1 MPKKKRLFLVDGMSN
16 IFRSYYAIRGLSN
29 SKGLPTN
36 ATYGFTVTLR
46 KLMKDHRP
54 DYLGVVLDSKEMTIR
69 REKYADYKAHRP
81 DMPEDLAAQLP
92 FILRVCEALRVP
104 VLRIPRYE
112 ADDII
117 GALAHQATEA
127 GLQTI
132 VLTNDKDLSQL
143 VRDDQVAVLRVD
155 RNGESLL
162 NEAGVKAKYGV
173 RPDQIV
179 DWIGLM
185 GDASDGI
192 PGAPGIGEKGAVSL
206 LAEFDTIENALANW
220 EQVKKKTYRE
230 SLRDHVEQIR
240 LSRELARIDLNVPVK
255 LDLEALIVE
264 EPDHKL
270 AYELF
275 NELEFA
281 QLKQEFKAGAK
292 PGEVTAAKES
302 GSGSASYR
310 RLTNVEDLRQL
321 VKTFYDRE
329 QFAFALSETAS
340 GAIGVVAFS
349 SSSGSADY
357 FDFENCDNRQEAVK
371 LLKDVFGNGLI
382 EKSTYDLKRA
392 IRLLGALG
400 VELENVTDDTLLQAY
415 LLDSERAKYEL
426 PQVVS
431 EYLDSSIT
439 LGEETTVAQFAD
451 STGRLADVLNARIL
465 EDKIQYDFQQEK
477 LDFVYR
483 KIEMP
488 LVPLLWDMEQAGFR
502 VDTGVLAKLSV
513 EMEKE
518 LDKLSKKIYKL
529 AGREFNIGSPQQLG
543 EIFEELNYQVSR
555 RTATGKIATSR
566 DVLDELAEKYEL
578 PRLIIEHRELAKL
591 KGTYVDAFP
600 QLINP
605 ADGRIHTTLNQT
617 IAATG
622 RLSSVNPNLQNIPIR
637 TEMGR
642 RIRRAFIPADGHV
655 LLSADYSQIELR
667 LLAHVTKD
675 EVMLETFRK
684 GEDIHARTAAAVFNA
699 KTAEEM
705 RDARRKAKIVNFGIA
720 YVIGPFGLAQRVGI
734 SRNEAKKV
742 IEEYYRTYPGVKKY
756 MDELPDR
763 ARENACEVRSIF
775 GRKRRVPDL
784 EGKGSAR
791 ARAEREAVNM
801 PMQGSASD
809 IVKLAM
815 LRVAE
820 SLRREKLKAR
830 MILQVHDELVF
841 EVPKKEVEKTTQV
854 VKAAMESAAK
864 IATPLIVEIGV
875 GENWVDAKP
884 CNEFLY
890 LPRAFLPAALSPS
903 STWPLFSDLCSRAHA
918 NWAARKWPERVSL
931 ARFGSCFLMAA
942 MIFSCQSMAS
952 SRSLARAT
960 VWRRM

>member
-1 MPKKKRLFLVDGMSN
+1 MPNKKRLFLVDGMSN

-29 SKGLPTN
+29 SKGLSTN

-54 DYLGVVLDSKEMTIR
+54 DYLGVVLDSKEMTFR
-69 REKYADYKAHRP
+69 REQYADYKAHRP
-81 DMPEDLAAQLP
+81 DMPEDLVAQLP
-92 FILRVCEALRVP
+92 YIDRVCEALRVP
-104 VLRIPRYE
+104 VMRIPRYE

-117 GALAHQATEA
+117 GALARQATEA
-127 GLQTI
+127 GLQT
-132 VLTNDKDLSQL
+132 VVVTNDKDLSQL
-143 VRDDQVAVLRVD
+143 VRNDEVVVLRVD

-162 NEAGVKAKYGV
+162 NESGVKAKYGV

-179 DWIGLM
+179 DWLGLM
-185 GDASDGI
+185 GDAADGI
-192 PGAPGIGEKGAVSL
+192 PGAPGIGEKGAASL
-206 LAEFDTIENALANW
+206 LAEFDTIENALVNW
-220 EQVKKKTYRE
+220 ERVKKKTYRE
-230 SLRDHVEQIR
+230 SLRDHAEQIR
-240 LSRELARIDLNVPVK
+240 LSRELARLDLSVPIE

-264 EPDHKL
+264 EPDDKL

-281 QLKQEFKAGAK
+281 HLKQEFKAGAK
-292 PGEVTAAKES
+292 PGEAAAAKEQ
-302 GSGSASYR
+302 GGGAASYQGHVA
-310 RLTNVEDLRQL
+310 VEDLRQL

-340 GAIGVVAFS
+340 GEPGVVAFS
-349 SSSGSADY
+349 TSSGSADY
-357 FDFENCDNRQEAVK
+357 FDFENCGARQEAVE

-382 EKSTYDLKRA
+382 EKSTHDLKRA
-392 IRLLGALG
+392 MRLLGPLG
-400 VELENVTDDTLLQAY
+400 VELENVTDDTMLQAY
-415 LLDSERAKYEL
+415 LLDAERAKYEM
-426 PQVVS
+426 PQLAG
-431 EYLDSSIT
+431 EYLDISIA
-439 LGEETTVAQFAD
+439 LGEESTVAGFAD
-451 STGRLADVLNARIL
+451 STGRLADVLNARIP

-488 LVPLLWDMEQAGFR
+488 LVPLLYDMEQAGFR
-502 VDTGVLAKLSV
+502 VDTSVLTKLSV

-518 LDKLSKKIYKL
+518 LDKLSKKIYEL
-529 AGREFNIGSPQQLG
+529 AGREFNIGSPQQIG
-543 EIFEELNYQVSR
+543 EIFEELNFEVSR
-555 RTATGKIATSR
+555 RTATGKISTSR

-578 PRLIIEHRELAKL
+578 PRLVIEHRELAKL

-675 EVMLETFRK
+675 KVMLETFLQ
-684 GEDIHARTAAAVFNA
+684 GEDIHARTARAVFKA
-699 KTAEEM
+699 ETAEEM
-705 RDARRKAKIVNFGIA
+705 KEARRRAKIVNFGIA
-720 YVIGPFGLAQRVGI
+720 YVIGPFGLAQRTGI
-734 SRNEAKKV
+734 SRSEAKKV
-742 IEEYYRTYPGVKKY
+742 IDEYYRTYAGVKKY
-756 MDELPDR
+756 MDELPDL
-763 ARENACEVRSIF
+763 ARENGCAVRSIY
-775 GRKRRVPDL
+775 GRKRYLPDL
-784 EGKGSAR
+784 ESKGTAR

-820 SLRREKLKAR
+820 NLRREKLKAR

-841 EVPKKEVEKTTQV
+841 EVPKKEVEKTSEV

-864 IATPLIVEIGV
+864 IDSPLVVEIGV

-884 CNEFLY
+884 
-890 LPRAFLPAALSPS
+890 
-903 STWPLFSDLCSRAHA
+903 
-918 NWAARKWPERVSL
+918 
-931 ARFGSCFLMAA
+931 
-942 MIFSCQSMAS
+942 
-952 SRSLARAT
+952 
-960 VWRRM
+960 

>member
-1 MPKKKRLFLVDGMSN
+1 MPNKKRLFLVDGMSN

-36 ATYGFTVTLR
+36 AAYGFTVTLR

-54 DYLGVVLDSKEMTIR
+54 DYLGVVLDSKEMTFR
-69 REKYADYKAHRP
+69 QERYADYKAHRP
-81 DMPEDLAAQLP
+81 DMPEDLVAQLP
-92 FILRVCEALRVP
+92 YILRVCEALRVP

-117 GALAHQATEA
+117 GALARQATEA
-127 GLQTI
+127 GLQT
-132 VLTNDKDLSQL
+132 VVVTNDKDLSQL
-143 VRDDQVAVLRVD
+143 VSDDHVLMLRVD
-155 RNGESLL
+155 KNGENLL
-162 NEAGVKAKYGV
+162 NEDGVKAKYGV
-173 RPDQIV
+173 RPNQIV

-185 GDASDGI
+185 GDAVDGI

-206 LAEFDTIENALANW
+206 LADFDTIENALANW

-230 SLRDHVEQIR
+230 SLRDHADKIR
-240 LSRELARIDLNVPVK
+240 FSRELARINLNVPVE
-255 LDLEALIVE
+255 LDLKTLIVE
-264 EPDHKL
+264 EPDQKL

-281 QLKQEFKAGAK
+281 QLKQEFKGGAE
-292 PGEVTAAKES
+292 PRPSATANKQSDA
-302 GSGSASYR
+302 ASYR
-310 RLTNVEDLRQL
+310 RLTKVEELRRL
-321 VKTFYDRE
+321 VKTFYDSE

-340 GAIGVVAFS
+340 GELGVVAFS
-349 SSSGSADY
+349 TSSGSADY
-357 FDFENCDNRQEAVK
+357 FDFENCDDRQEAVN
-371 LLKDVFGNGLI
+371 LLKEVFGNGLI
-382 EKSTYDLKRA
+382 EKSTHDLKRA
-392 IRLLGALG
+392 MRLFSPLG
-400 VELENVTDDTLLQAY
+400 VELENVTDDTMLQAY

-426 PQVVS
+426 PQLAS
-431 EYLDSSIT
+431 EFLDHSIT
-439 LGEETTVAQFAD
+439 LDVESTVAECAD
-451 STGRLADVLNARIL
+451 ATGRLADVLNARIL
-465 EDKIQYDFQQEK
+465 DDKIQYDFQQEK
-477 LDFVYR
+477 LDFIYR

-488 LVPLLWDMEQAGFR
+488 LIPLLYDMEQAGFR
-502 VDTGVLAKLSV
+502 VNTRVLEKLSV
-513 EMEKE
+513 EMEKD
-518 LDKLSKKIYKL
+518 LDKLSKKIYEL

-591 KGTYVDAFP
+591 KSTYVDAFP

-622 RLSSVNPNLQNIPIR
+622 RLSSINPNLQNIPIR

-675 EVMLETFRK
+675 EVMLETFRQ
-684 GEDIHARTAAAVFNA
+684 GEDIHARTARAVFKAN
-699 KTAEEM
+699 TAEEM

-734 SRNEAKKV
+734 SRSEAKKV
-742 IEEYYRTYPGVKKY
+742 IEEYYRTYASVKKY
-756 MDELPDR
+756 MDELPNL
-763 ARENACEVRSIF
+763 AREKGCMTRSIY
-775 GRKRRVPDL
+775 GRKRYLPDL
-784 EGKGSAR
+784 ESKGTAR

-801 PMQGSASD
+801 AMQGSTSD

-815 LRVAE
+815 LRVVE
-820 SLRREKLKAR
+820 GLRREKLKAR

-841 EVPKKEVEKTTQV
+841 EVPKKEVEMTGEV

-864 IATPLIVEIGV
+864 IDSPLIVEIGV

-884 CNEFLY
+884 
-890 LPRAFLPAALSPS
+890 
-903 STWPLFSDLCSRAHA
+903 
-918 NWAARKWPERVSL
+918 
-931 ARFGSCFLMAA
+931 
-942 MIFSCQSMAS
+942 
-952 SRSLARAT
+952 
-960 VWRRM
+960 

>member
-1 MPKKKRLFLVDGMSN
+1 MPNKKRLFLVDGMSN

-46 KLMKDHRP
+46 KLIKDHRP
-54 DYLGVVLDSKEMTIR
+54 DYLGVVLDSKEQTFR
-69 REKYADYKAHRP
+69 QEQFADYKAHRP
-81 DMPEDLAAQLP
+81 DMPEDLVAQLP
-92 FILRVCEALRVP
+92 YILRVCEALRVP

-117 GALAHQATEA
+117 GALAKHATEA
-127 GLQTI
+127 GLQT
-132 VLTNDKDLSQL
+132 VVVTNDKDLSQL
-143 VRDDQVAVLRVD
+143 VKDDVVLMLRVD
-155 RNGESLL
+155 KNGENLL
-162 NEAGVKAKYGV
+162 NEGGVKAKYGV

-179 DWIGLM
+179 DWLGLM
-185 GDASDGI
+185 GDAVDGI
-192 PGAPGIGEKGAVSL
+192 PGAPGIGEKGAASL
-206 LAEFDTIENALANW
+206 LADFGTIDNALANW

-230 SLRDHVEQIR
+230 SLRDHADQIR
-240 LSRELARIDLNVPVK
+240 FSRELARIDLNVPVE
-255 LDLEALIVE
+255 LDLKALIIE
-264 EPDHKL
+264 EPDSQL

-281 QLKQEFKAGAK
+281 QLKQEFKGGAK
-292 PGEVTAAKES
+292 PGEAASVNKQE
-302 GSGSASYR
+302 GGAASYR
-310 RLTNVEDLRQL
+310 RITTVEDLRRL

-340 GAIGVVAFS
+340 GGLGVVAFS
-349 SSSGSADY
+349 TSSGTADY
-357 FDFENCDNRQEAVK
+357 FDFANCDDPKEAVN
-371 LLKDVFGNGLI
+371 LLKDAFGNGLI
-382 EKSTYDLKRA
+382 EKSTHDLKRA
-392 IRLLGALG
+392 IRLLNPLG
-400 VELENVTDDTLLQAY
+400 VELENVTDDTMLQAY
-415 LLDSERAKYEL
+415 LLESERAKYEL
-426 PQVVS
+426 PQLVS
-431 EYLDSSIT
+431 EYLDHAIT
-439 LGEETTVAQFAD
+439 LDEESSSAECAD
-451 STGRLADVLNARIL
+451 STGRLADVLSARIL

-477 LDFVYR
+477 LDFLYR

-488 LVPLLWDMEQAGFR
+488 LVPLLYVMEEAGFR
-502 VDTGVLAKLSV
+502 VDTKVLAKLSV
-513 EMEKE
+513 EMQKD
-518 LDKLSKKIYKL
+518 LDKLSLKIYEL

-543 EIFEELNYQVSR
+543 EIFEELNYEVSR

-578 PRLIIEHRELAKL
+578 PRLVIEHRELAKL

-600 QLINP
+600 QLISP
-605 ADGRIHTTLNQT
+605 ADGRIRTTLNQT

-622 RLSSVNPNLQNIPIR
+622 RLSSINPNLQNIPIR

-684 GEDIHARTAAAVFNA
+684 GEDIHARTASAVFNA

-734 SRNEAKKV
+734 SRNDAKKV

-756 MDELPDR
+756 MDELPGV
-763 ARENACEVRSIF
+763 ARENGCAVRSIF
-775 GRKRRVPDL
+775 GRKRSMPDL
-784 EGKGSAR
+784 EGKGAAR

-820 SLRREKLKAR
+820 SLRREKLKAK

-841 EVPKKEVEKTTQV
+841 EVPKKEVEKTGEV
-854 VKAAMESAAK
+854 VKAAMENAAK
-864 IATPLIVEIGV
+864 IDAPLIVEIGV
-875 GENWVDAKP
+875 GENWMDAKP
-884 CNEFLY
+884 
-890 LPRAFLPAALSPS
+890 
-903 STWPLFSDLCSRAHA
+903 
-918 NWAARKWPERVSL
+918 
-931 ARFGSCFLMAA
+931 
-942 MIFSCQSMAS
+942 
-952 SRSLARAT
+952 
-960 VWRRM
+960 

>member
-1 MPKKKRLFLVDGMSN
+1 MPNKKRLFLIDGMSN

-36 ATYGFTVTLR
+36 AAYGFTVTLR

-54 DYLGVVLDSKEMTIR
+54 DYLGVVLDSKEMTFR
-69 REKYADYKAHRP
+69 QEQYADYKAHRP
-81 DMPEDLAAQLP
+81 EMPEDLVAQLP
-92 FILRVCEALRVP
+92 YILRVCEALRVP

-117 GALAHQATEA
+117 GTLAIQGAEA
-127 GLQTI
+127 GLQT
-132 VLTNDKDLSQL
+132 VVVTNDKDLSQL
-143 VRDDQVAVLRVD
+143 VRDDEVLMLRVD
-155 RNGESLL
+155 KNGENLL
-162 NEAGVKAKYGV
+162 NEDGVKAKYGV
-173 RPDQIV
+173 GPEQIV
-179 DWIGLM
+179 DWLGLM
-185 GDASDGI
+185 GDAVDGI
-192 PGAPGIGEKGAVSL
+192 PGAPGIGEKGAASL
-206 LAEFDTIENALANW
+206 LAEFGTIDNALANW

-230 SLRDHVEQIR
+230 SLRDHADQIR
-240 LSRELARIDLNVPVK
+240 FSRELARIDLNVPIK

-281 QLKQEFKAGAK
+281 QLKQEFKGGAK
-292 PGEVTAAKES
+292 PGEAAAANKS
-302 GSGSASYR
+302 GGAASYR
-310 RLTNVEDLRQL
+310 RIATVEDLRRL
-321 VKTFYDRE
+321 VRTFYDRE
-329 QFAFALSETAS
+329 QFAFALSENQAGKLS
-340 GAIGVVAFS
+340 VVAFS
-349 SSSGSADY
+349 TSSDSADY
-357 FDFENCDNRQEAVK
+357 FDFENCDDSQEAVN
-371 LLKDVFGNGLI
+371 LLKEAFGNGLI
-382 EKSTYDLKRA
+382 EKSTHDLKRA
-392 IRLLGALG
+392 IRLLNPLG
-400 VELENVTDDTLLQAY
+400 VELENVTDDTMLQAY
-415 LLDSERAKYEL
+415 LLDSDRAKYEL
-426 PQVVS
+426 PQLAS
-431 EYLDSSIT
+431 EHLDIAIT
-439 LGEETTVAQFAD
+439 LGEESTVAEYAD
-451 STGRLADVLNARIL
+451 STGRLADVLNAKIL

-483 KIEMP
+483 KIETP
-488 LVPLLWDMEQAGFR
+488 LIPLLYEMEEAGFR
-502 VDTGVLAKLSV
+502 VDTGVLEKLSV
-513 EMEKE
+513 EMERE
-518 LDKLSKKIYKL
+518 LNKLSKKIYEL

-543 EIFEELNYQVSR
+543 EIFEELNYEVSR

-622 RLSSVNPNLQNIPIR
+622 RLSSINPNLQNIPIR

-642 RIRRAFIPADGHV
+642 RIRRAFIPADGRV

-675 EVMLETFRK
+675 EVMIETFRR
-684 GEDIHARTAAAVFNA
+684 GEDIHARTARAVFNA

-705 RDARRKAKIVNFGIA
+705 KDARRKAKIVNFGIA

-742 IEEYYRTYPGVKKY
+742 IDEYYRTYPGVKKY
-756 MDELPDR
+756 MDELPNL
-763 ARENACEVRSIF
+763 ARENNCEVRSIF
-775 GRKRRVPDL
+775 GRKRRAPDL
-784 EGKGSAR
+784 EGKGAAR
-791 ARAEREAVNM
+791 ARAERESVNM

-820 SLRREKLKAR
+820 NLRREKLKAK

-841 EVPKKEVEKTTQV
+841 EVPKDEVKKTAEV
-854 VKAAMESAAK
+854 VKDSMENAAK
-864 IATPLIVEIGV
+864 IDAPLIVEIGV
-875 GENWVDAKP
+875 GENWMDAKP
-884 CNEFLY
+884 
-890 LPRAFLPAALSPS
+890 
-903 STWPLFSDLCSRAHA
+903 
-918 NWAARKWPERVSL
+918 
-931 ARFGSCFLMAA
+931 
-942 MIFSCQSMAS
+942 
-952 SRSLARAT
+952 
-960 VWRRM
+960 

>member
-1 MPKKKRLFLVDGMSN
+1 MPNKKRLFLVDGMSN

-92 FILRVCEALRVP
+92 YILRACEALRVP
-104 VLRIPRYE
+104 VVRLPRYE

-117 GALAHQATEA
+117 GALARQATEA
-127 GLQTI
+127 GLQT
-132 VLTNDKDLSQL
+132 VVVTNDKDLSQL
-143 VRDDQVAVLRVD
+143 VSDDQVLMLRVD
-155 RNGESLL
+155 KNGENLL

-173 RPDQIV
+173 RPNQIV

-185 GDASDGI
+185 GDAVDGI
-192 PGAPGIGEKGAVSL
+192 PGAPGIGEKGAASL

-230 SLRDHVEQIR
+230 SLRDHAEQIR
-240 LSRELARIDLNVPVK
+240 FSRELARIDLDVPVK
-255 LDLEALIVE
+255 LDLAALIVE
-264 EPDHKL
+264 EPDQKL

-292 PGEVTAAKES
+292 PDEAAAANKQ
-302 GSGSASYR
+302 GGGAASYR
-310 RLTNVEDLRQL
+310 RITKVEDLRQL
-321 VKTFYDRE
+321 IKTFYDRE
-329 QFAFALSETAS
+329 QFAFALSENPS
-340 GAIGVVAFS
+340 GELGVVAFS
-349 SSSGSADY
+349 TSSGSAEY
-357 FDFENCDNRQEAVK
+357 FDFESLDDRHEVVN

-382 EKSTYDLKRA
+382 EKSTHDLKRA
-392 IRLLGALG
+392 MRLLGPLG

-415 LLDSERAKYEL
+415 LIDGERAKYEL
-426 PQVVS
+426 PQLAS
-431 EYLDSSIT
+431 EYLDHAIT
-439 LGEETTVAQFAD
+439 LGEESTVAELAD

-465 EDKIQYDFQQEK
+465 EDKIQFDFQQEK
-477 LDFVYR
+477 LDFIYR

-488 LVPLLWDMEQAGFR
+488 LVPILYDMEQAGFR
-502 VDTGVLAKLSV
+502 ADISVLAKLSV

-518 LDKLSKKIYKL
+518 LDKLSKKIYEL

-543 EIFEELNYQVSR
+543 EIFEELNFEVSR

-622 RLSSVNPNLQNIPIR
+622 RLSSVTPNLQNIPIR

-675 EVMLETFRK
+675 
-684 GEDIHARTAAAVFNA
+684 
-699 KTAEEM
+699 
-705 RDARRKAKIVNFGIA
+705 
-720 YVIGPFGLAQRVGI
+720 
-734 SRNEAKKV
+734 KV
-742 IEEYYRTYPGVKKY
+742 
-756 MDELPDR
+756 
-763 ARENACEVRSIF
+763 
-775 GRKRRVPDL
+775 
-784 EGKGSAR
+784 
-791 ARAEREAVNM
+791 
-801 PMQGSASD
+801 
-809 IVKLAM
+809 
-815 LRVAE
+815 
-820 SLRREKLKAR
+820 
-830 MILQVHDELVF
+830 
-841 EVPKKEVEKTTQV
+841 
-854 VKAAMESAAK
+854 
-864 IATPLIVEIGV
+864 
-875 GENWVDAKP
+875 
-884 CNEFLY
+884 
-890 LPRAFLPAALSPS
+890 
-903 STWPLFSDLCSRAHA
+903 
-918 NWAARKWPERVSL
+918 
-931 ARFGSCFLMAA
+931 
-942 MIFSCQSMAS
+942 
-952 SRSLARAT
+952 
-960 VWRRM
+960 

>member
-1 MPKKKRLFLVDGMSN
+1 
-16 IFRSYYAIRGLSN
+16 
-29 SKGLPTN
+29 
-36 ATYGFTVTLR
+36 
-46 KLMKDHRP
+46 
-54 DYLGVVLDSKEMTIR
+54 
-69 REKYADYKAHRP
+69 
-81 DMPEDLAAQLP
+81 
-92 FILRVCEALRVP
+92 
-104 VLRIPRYE
+104 
-112 ADDII
+112 
-117 GALAHQATEA
+117 
-127 GLQTI
+127 
-132 VLTNDKDLSQL
+132 
-143 VRDDQVAVLRVD
+143 
-155 RNGESLL
+155 
-162 NEAGVKAKYGV
+162 
-173 RPDQIV
+173 
-179 DWIGLM
+179 
-185 GDASDGI
+185 
-192 PGAPGIGEKGAVSL
+192 
-206 LAEFDTIENALANW
+206 
-220 EQVKKKTYRE
+220 
-230 SLRDHVEQIR
+230 
-240 LSRELARIDLNVPVK
+240 
-255 LDLEALIVE
+255 
-264 EPDHKL
+264 
-270 AYELF
+270 
-275 NELEFA
+275 
-281 QLKQEFKAGAK
+281 
-292 PGEVTAAKES
+292 
-302 GSGSASYR
+302 
-310 RLTNVEDLRQL
+310 
-321 VKTFYDRE
+321 VKTFYDRD
-329 QFAFALSETAS
+329 QFAFALSEIES
-340 GAIGVVAFS
+340 GRLGVAAFS
-349 SSSGSADY
+349 TSSGSADY
-357 FDFENCDNRQEAVK
+357 FDFENCDDPKEAVN
-371 LLKDVFGNGLI
+371 LLKDAFGNGLI
-382 EKSTYDLKRA
+382 EKSTHDLKGA
-392 IRLLGALG
+392 TRLLNGLG
-400 VELENVTDDTLLQAY
+400 VELENVTDDTMLQAY
-415 LLDSERAKYEL
+415 LLDSERTKYEL
-426 PQVVS
+426 PQLAS
-431 EYLDSSIT
+431 EYLDHSIT
-439 LGEETTVAQFAD
+439 TGVESTIAQYAD
-451 STGRLADVLNARIL
+451 ATGRLADVLNARIL

-488 LVPLLWDMEQAGFR
+488 LVPLLYEMEEAGFR
-502 VDTGVLAKLSV
+502 VDTGVLEKLSV

-518 LDKLSKKIYKL
+518 LDKLSKKIYEL

-605 ADGRIHTTLNQT
+605 ADGRIRTTLNQT

-622 RLSSVNPNLQNIPIR
+622 RLSSINPNLQNIPIR

-705 RDARRKAKIVNFGIA
+705 KDARRKAKIVNFGIA

-734 SRNEAKKV
+734 SRNDAKKV
-742 IEEYYRTYPGVKKY
+742 IDEYYRTYAGVKKY

-841 EVPKKEVEKTTQV
+841 DVPKKEVEKTGQV
-854 VKAAMESAAK
+854 VKAAMENAAK
-864 IATPLIVEIGV
+864 IAAPLIVEIGV

-884 CNEFLY
+884 
-890 LPRAFLPAALSPS
+890 
-903 STWPLFSDLCSRAHA
+903 
-918 NWAARKWPERVSL
+918 
-931 ARFGSCFLMAA
+931 
-942 MIFSCQSMAS
+942 
-952 SRSLARAT
+952 
-960 VWRRM
+960 

>member
-1 MPKKKRLFLVDGMSN
+1 MPDKKRLFLVDGMSN

-29 SKGLPTN
+29 SKGVPTN

-46 KLMKDHRP
+46 KLIKDHRP
-54 DYLGVVLDSKEMTIR
+54 DYLGVVLDSKEMTFR
-69 REKYADYKAHRP
+69 QEQYADYKAHRP
-81 DMPEDLAAQLP
+81 DMPEDLVAQLP
-92 FILRVCEALRVP
+92 YILRVCEALRVP

-117 GALAHQATEA
+117 GSLAKQAAEA
-127 GLQTI
+127 GLQTVI
-132 VLTNDKDLSQL
+132 VTNDKDLSQL
-143 VRDDQVAVLRVD
+143 VKDDEILMLRMD
-155 RNGESLL
+155 KNGENLL

-179 DWIGLM
+179 DWLGLM
-185 GDASDGI
+185 GDAVDGI
-192 PGAPGIGEKGAVSL
+192 PGAPGIGEKGAASL

-230 SLRDHVEQIR
+230 SLRDHAEQIR
-240 LSRELARIDLNVPVK
+240 FSRELARIDLNVPVK
-255 LDLEALIVE
+255 LDLKELIVE
-264 EPDHKL
+264 EPDQRL

-275 NELEFA
+275 NELDFA
-281 QLKQEFKAGAK
+281 QLKQEFKSGAK
-292 PGEVTAAKES
+292 PGEAAAANKQS
-302 GSGSASYR
+302 GAATYR
-310 RLTNVEDLRQL
+310 RIATVEDLRRL

-329 QFAFALSETAS
+329 QFAFALSETES
-340 GAIGVVAFS
+340 GELGVVAFS
-349 SSSGSADY
+349 TSSGSADY
-357 FDFENCDNRQEAVK
+357 FDFENCDDRREAVN
-371 LLKDVFGNGLI
+371 LLKDAFGNGLI
-382 EKSTYDLKRA
+382 EKSTHDLKRA
-392 IRLLGALG
+392 LALLTPLG
-400 VELENVTDDTLLQAY
+400 VELENVADDTMLQAY

-426 PQVVS
+426 PQLAS
-431 EYLDSSIT
+431 EYLDSAIT
-439 LGEETTVAQFAD
+439 TGEDATVAQYANA
-451 STGRLADVLNARIL
+451 TGRLADVLNARIQ

-488 LVPLLWDMEQAGFR
+488 LVPLLYEMEQAGFR
-502 VDTGVLAKLSV
+502 VDTGVLKKLSV
-513 EMEKE
+513 EMQQEM
-518 LDKLSKKIYKL
+518 DKLSKKIYEL

-543 EIFEELNYQVSR
+543 EVFEELNYEVSR

-578 PRLIIEHRELAKL
+578 PRLVIEHRELAKL

-605 ADGRIHTTLNQT
+605 ADGRIRTTLNQT

-622 RLSSVNPNLQNIPIR
+622 RLSSINPNLQNIPIR
-637 TEMGR
+637 TETGR

-667 LLAHVTKD
+667 LLAHVTRD
-675 EVMLETFRK
+675 EAMLETFRK
-684 GEDIHARTAAAVFNA
+684 GEDIHARTAAAVFKA
-699 KTAEEM
+699 KTDEEM
-705 RDARRKAKIVNFGIA
+705 RDARRKAKIVNFGVA

-742 IEEYYRTYPGVKKY
+742 IDEYYRTYPGVKKY
-756 MDELPDR
+756 MDELPDL
-763 ARENACEVRSIF
+763 ARENGCEVRSIF

-809 IVKLAM
+809 IIKLAM
-815 LRVAE
+815 LRVTEA
-820 SLRREKLKAR
+820 LRREKLKAE

-841 EVPKKEVEKTTQV
+841 EVPKKEVEKTASV

-864 IATPLIVEIGV
+864 IDAPLIVEIGV
-875 GENWVDAKP
+875 GENWMDAKP
-884 CNEFLY
+884 
-890 LPRAFLPAALSPS
+890 
-903 STWPLFSDLCSRAHA
+903 
-918 NWAARKWPERVSL
+918 
-931 ARFGSCFLMAA
+931 
-942 MIFSCQSMAS
+942 
-952 SRSLARAT
+952 
-960 VWRRM
+960 

>member
-1 MPKKKRLFLVDGMSN
+1 MPNKKRLFLVDGMSN

-29 SKGLPTN
+29 SKGQPTN

-54 DYLGVVLDSKEMTIR
+54 DYLGVVLDSKEMTFR
-69 REKYADYKAHRP
+69 QEQYADYKAHRP
-81 DMPEDLAAQLP
+81 DMPEDLVAQLP
-92 FILRVCEALRVP
+92 YILRVCEALRVP

-117 GALAHQATEA
+117 GALATQATDA
-127 GLQTI
+127 GLQT
-132 VLTNDKDLSQL
+132 VVVTNDKDLSQL
-143 VRDDQVAVLRVD
+143 VRDDEVLMLRVD
-155 RNGESLL
+155 KNGENLL
-162 NEAGVKAKYGV
+162 NEDGVKAKYGV
-173 RPDQIV
+173 RPNQIV
-179 DWIGLM
+179 DWLGLM
-185 GDASDGI
+185 GDAVDGI
-192 PGAPGIGEKGAVSL
+192 PGAPGIGEKGAASL
-206 LAEFDTIENALANW
+206 LAEFDTIDNALANW

-230 SLRDHVEQIR
+230 SLRDHADQIR
-240 LSRELARIDLNVPVK
+240 FSRELARIDLKVPVK
-255 LDLEALIVE
+255 LDLGTLIVE
-264 EPDHKL
+264 EPDQKL

-281 QLKQEFKAGAK
+281 QLKQEFKGGAK
-292 PGEVTAAKES
+292 PGEAAPANKS
-302 GSGSASYR
+302 GGAASYR
-310 RLTNVEDLRQL
+310 RLTKVEDLRQL

-329 QFAFALSETAS
+329 QFSFALSETES
-340 GAIGVVAFS
+340 GKLGVVAFS
-349 SSSGSADY
+349 TSSGTADY
-357 FDFENCDNRQEAVK
+357 FDFENCDAPRESVN
-371 LLKDVFGNGLI
+371 LLKDAFGNGLI
-382 EKSTYDLKRA
+382 EKSTHDLKRA
-392 IRLLGALG
+392 IRLLTPLG
-400 VELENVTDDTLLQAY
+400 VDLENVTDDTMLQAY
-415 LLDSERAKYEL
+415 LLNSDRAKYEL
-426 PQVVS
+426 PQLAS
-431 EYLDSSIT
+431 EYLDHSIT
-439 LGEETTVAQFAD
+439 PDQESTVAECAD

-488 LVPLLWDMEQAGFR
+488 LIPLLYEMEEAGFR
-502 VDTGVLAKLSV
+502 VDTGVLAKLAV

-518 LDKLSKKIYKL
+518 LNKLSKKIYEL

-605 ADGRIHTTLNQT
+605 ADGRIRTTLNQT

-667 LLAHVTKD
+667 LLAHVTRD
-675 EVMLETFRK
+675 EVMLETFRR
-684 GEDIHARTAAAVFNA
+684 GEDIHARTARAVFNA

-705 RDARRKAKIVNFGIA
+705 KDARRKAKIVNFGIA
-720 YVIGPFGLAQRVGI
+720 YVIGPFGLAQRVGL

-742 IEEYYRTYPGVKKY
+742 IDEYYRTYPGVKKY
-756 MDELPDR
+756 MDELPDL

-775 GRKRRVPDL
+775 GRKRWAPDL
-784 EGKGSAR
+784 EGKGAAR

-801 PMQGSASD
+801 PMQGSSSD

-841 EVPKKEVEKTTQV
+841 EVPKKEVEKTGEV
-854 VKAAMESAAK
+854 VKAAMENAAK
-864 IATPLIVEIGV
+864 IDAPLIVEIGV
-875 GENWVDAKP
+875 GENWMDAKP
-884 CNEFLY
+884 
-890 LPRAFLPAALSPS
+890 
-903 STWPLFSDLCSRAHA
+903 
-918 NWAARKWPERVSL
+918 
-931 ARFGSCFLMAA
+931 
-942 MIFSCQSMAS
+942 
-952 SRSLARAT
+952 
-960 VWRRM
+960 

>member
-1 MPKKKRLFLVDGMSN
+1 MSN

-36 ATYGFTVTLR
+36 AAYGFTVTLR
-46 KLMKDHRP
+46 KLIKDHRP
-54 DYLGVVLDSKEMTIR
+54 DYLGVVLDSKEMTFR
-69 REKYADYKAHRP
+69 QEKFADYKAHRP
-81 DMPEDLAAQLP
+81 DMPEDLVAQLP
-92 FILRVCEALRVP
+92 YILRVCEALRVP

-117 GALAHQATEA
+117 GALATQATEA
-127 GLQTI
+127 GLQT
-132 VLTNDKDLSQL
+132 VVVTNDKDLSQL
-143 VRDDQVAVLRVD
+143 VRDDEVLMLRVD
-155 RNGESLL
+155 KNGENLL
-162 NEAGVKAKYGV
+162 NEDGVKAKYGV

-179 DWIGLM
+179 DWLGLM
-185 GDASDGI
+185 GDAVDGI
-192 PGAPGIGEKGAVSL
+192 PGAPGIGEKGAASL
-206 LAEFDTIENALANW
+206 LAEFGTIDNALSNW

-230 SLRDHVEQIR
+230 SLRDHADQIR
-240 LSRELARIDLNVPVK
+240 FSRELARIDLNVPIK
-255 LDLEALIVE
+255 LDMESLIVK
-264 EPDHKL
+264 EPDQKL

-281 QLKQEFKAGAK
+281 QLKQEFKGGAK
-292 PGEVTAAKES
+292 PGEAALANKS
-302 GSGSASYR
+302 ADAASYR
-310 RLTNVEDLRQL
+310 RLSTIEDLRQL
-321 VKTFYDRE
+321 VRTFYNRE
-329 QFAFALSETAS
+329 QFAFALSETES
-340 GAIGVVAFS
+340 GKLGVVAFS
-349 SSSGSADY
+349 ISSGSADY
-357 FDFENCDNRQEAVK
+357 FDFENCDDPQEAVN
-371 LLKDVFGNGLI
+371 LLKDAFGNGLI
-382 EKSTYDLKRA
+382 EKSTHDLKRA
-392 IRLLGALG
+392 IRLLTPLG
-400 VELENVTDDTLLQAY
+400 VELENVTDDTMLQAY
-415 LLDSERAKYEL
+415 LLDSERTKYEL
-426 PQVVS
+426 PQLAS
-431 EYLDSSIT
+431 EYLDHSIT
-439 LGEETTVAQFAD
+439 PDEESTIAQYSD

-483 KIEMP
+483 KIELP
-488 LVPLLWDMEQAGFR
+488 LIPLLYEMEEAGFR
-502 VDTGVLAKLSV
+502 VDTGVLANLAV
-513 EMEKE
+513 EMERE
-518 LDKLSKKIYKL
+518 LDKLSKKIYEL

-543 EIFEELNYQVSR
+543 EIFEELNYEVSR

-667 LLAHVTKD
+667 LLAHVTRD
-675 EVMLETFRK
+675 EVMLETFRR
-684 GEDIHARTAAAVFNA
+684 GEDIHARTARAVFNA

-705 RDARRKAKIVNFGIA
+705 KDARRKAKIVNFGIA

-742 IEEYYRTYPGVKKY
+742 IDEYYRTYPGVKKY
-756 MDELPDR
+756 MDELPNL
-763 ARENACEVRSIF
+763 ARENGCEVRSIF
-775 GRKRRVPDL
+775 GRKRRAPDL
-784 EGKGSAR
+784 EAKGAAR

-841 EVPKKEVEKTTQV
+841 EVPKDEVKKTAEV
-854 VKAAMESAAK
+854 VKAAMENAAK
-864 IATPLIVEIGV
+864 INAPLIVEIGV
-875 GENWVDAKP
+875 GENWMDAKP
-884 CNEFLY
+884 
-890 LPRAFLPAALSPS
+890 
-903 STWPLFSDLCSRAHA
+903 
-918 NWAARKWPERVSL
+918 
-931 ARFGSCFLMAA
+931 
-942 MIFSCQSMAS
+942 
-952 SRSLARAT
+952 
-960 VWRRM
+960 

>member
-1 MPKKKRLFLVDGMSN
+1 MPNKKRLFLIDGMSN

-29 SKGLPTN
+29 SKGLATN

-46 KLMKDHRP
+46 KLIKDHRP
-54 DYLGVVLDSKEMTIR
+54 DYVGVVLDSKEMTFR
-69 REKYADYKAHRP
+69 QEKYADYKAHRP
-81 DMPEDLAAQLP
+81 DMPEDLVAQLP
-92 FILRVCEALRVP
+92 YILRVCDALRVP
-104 VLRIPRYE
+104 VVRMPRYE

-117 GALAHQATEA
+117 GALARQATGA
-127 GLQTI
+127 GLQT
-132 VLTNDKDLSQL
+132 VVVTNDKDLSQL
-143 VRDDQVAVLRVD
+143 VSDDEVLMLRVD
-155 RNGESLL
+155 KNGENLL

-173 RPDQIV
+173 RPNQIV
-179 DWIGLM
+179 DWLGLM
-185 GDASDGI
+185 GDAVDGI
-192 PGAPGIGEKGAVSL
+192 PGAPGIGEKGAASL
-206 LAEFDTIENALANW
+206 LAEFDTIENALAKW

-240 LSRELARIDLNVPVK
+240 FSRELARIDLDVPVE
-255 LDLEALIVE
+255 LDLEALIVK
-264 EPDHKL
+264 EPDQKL

-281 QLKQEFKAGAK
+281 QLKQEFKAGAA
-292 PGEVTAAKES
+292 PGGAATANKQ
-302 GSGSASYR
+302 GSGAASYQR
-310 RLTNVEDLRQL
+310 RASVEDLRQL

-329 QFAFALSETAS
+329 RFSFALAENSS
-340 GAIGVVAFS
+340 GEIGAVAFS
-349 SSSGSADY
+349 TSSGSADY
-357 FDFENCDNRQEAVK
+357 FDLETIDDRQEAVN

-382 EKSTYDLKRA
+382 EKSTYDLKHA
-392 IRLLGALG
+392 IRILAPLG
-400 VELENVTDDTLLQAY
+400 VELENVTDDALLQAY
-415 LLDSERAKYEL
+415 LIDGERAKYEL
-426 PQVVS
+426 PQLAS
-431 EYLDSSIT
+431 EYLDSAIT
-439 LGEETTVAQFAD
+439 LGQESTVAEFAD
-451 STGRLADVLNARIL
+451 STGRLADVLSARIL
-465 EDKIQYDFQQEK
+465 DDKIQYDFQQEK
-477 LDFVYR
+477 LDFIYR

-488 LVPLLWDMEQAGFR
+488 LVPILYDMEQAGFR
-502 VDTGVLAKLSV
+502 ADTSVLAKLSV

-518 LDKLSKKIYKL
+518 LDKLSKKIYEL

-543 EIFEELNYQVSR
+543 EIFEELNYEVSR

-578 PRLIIEHRELAKL
+578 PRIVIEHRELAKL
-591 KGTYVDAFP
+591 KSTYVDAFP

-675 EVMLETFRK
+675 KEMLETFRQ
-684 GEDIHARTAAAVFNA
+684 GEDIHARTARAVFNA

-742 IEEYYRTYPGVKKY
+742 IDEYYRTYPGVKKY
-756 MDELPDR
+756 MDELPNL
-763 ARENACEVRSIF
+763 ARENDCAVRSVF
-775 GRKRRVPDL
+775 GRRRRLPDL
-784 EGKGSAR
+784 ESKGAAR

-841 EVPKKEVEKTTQV
+841 EVPKKEVEKTSEV
-854 VKAAMESAAK
+854 VKAAMEN
-864 IATPLIVEIGV
+864 ATQIDAPLIVEIGV

-884 CNEFLY
+884 
-890 LPRAFLPAALSPS
+890 
-903 STWPLFSDLCSRAHA
+903 
-918 NWAARKWPERVSL
+918 
-931 ARFGSCFLMAA
+931 
-942 MIFSCQSMAS
+942 
-952 SRSLARAT
+952 
-960 VWRRM
+960 

>member
-1 MPKKKRLFLVDGMSN
+1 MPNKKRLFLVDGMSN

-36 ATYGFTVTLR
+36 STYGFTVTLR

-54 DYLGVVLDSKEMTIR
+54 DYLGVVLDSKEMTFR
-69 REKYADYKAHRP
+69 REQYADYKAHRP
-81 DMPEDLAAQLP
+81 DMPEDLVAQLP

-104 VLRIPRYE
+104 VVRIPRYE

-117 GALAHQATEA
+117 GALAMQAIEA
-127 GLQTI
+127 GLQT
-132 VLTNDKDLSQL
+132 VVVTNDKDLSQL
-143 VRDDQVAVLRVD
+143 VRDDVVLMLRVD
-155 RNGESLL
+155 KNGENLL

-179 DWIGLM
+179 DWLGLM
-185 GDASDGI
+185 GDAVDGI
-192 PGAPGIGEKGAVSL
+192 PGAPGIGEKGASSL
-206 LAEFDTIENALANW
+206 LAEFGTIDNALANW

-230 SLRDHVEQIR
+230 SLRDHADQIR
-240 LSRELARIDLNVPVK
+240 FSRGLARIDLKVPVK

-264 EPDHKL
+264 EPDQKL

-281 QLKQEFKAGAK
+281 QLKQEFKGGAK
-292 PGEVTAAKES
+292 PGESAPATKS
-302 GSGSASYR
+302 GGAASYR
-310 RLTNVEDLRQL
+310 RISKTEDLRQL

-329 QFAFALSETAS
+329 QFAFALSETES
-340 GAIGVVAFS
+340 GKLGAVAFS
-349 SSSGSADY
+349 TSSGLADY
-357 FDFENCDNRQEAVK
+357 FDFENCDDPQQAVN
-371 LLKDVFGNGLI
+371 LLKDAFGNGLI
-382 EKSTYDLKRA
+382 EKSTHDLKRA
-392 IRLLGALG
+392 VRLLNGLG
-400 VELENVTDDTLLQAY
+400 VELENVTDDTMLQAY
-415 LLDSERAKYEL
+415 LLDSERTKYEL
-426 PQVVS
+426 PQLAS
-431 EYLDSSIT
+431 EYLDHSIT
-439 LGEETTVAQFAD
+439 PGEESTAAQYAD

-488 LVPLLWDMEQAGFR
+488 LVPLLYEMEEAGFR
-502 VDTGVLAKLSV
+502 VDTGVLEKLSV

-518 LDKLSKKIYKL
+518 LDKLSQKIYEL

-543 EIFEELNYQVSR
+543 ELFEELNYEVSR

-605 ADGRIHTTLNQT
+605 ADGRIRTTLNQT

-622 RLSSVNPNLQNIPIR
+622 RLSSINPNLQNIPIR

-667 LLAHVTKD
+667 LLAHVTRD
-675 EVMLETFRK
+675 EVMLETFRR
-684 GEDIHARTAAAVFNA
+684 GEDIHARTAGAVFKA
-699 KTAEEM
+699 KTAEELK
-705 RDARRKAKIVNFGIA
+705 DARRKAKIVNFGIA

-742 IEEYYRTYPGVKKY
+742 IDEYYRTYPGVKKY
-756 MDELPDR
+756 MDELPGL
-763 ARENACEVRSIF
+763 ARENGCEVRSIF

-801 PMQGSASD
+801 PMQGSSSD
-809 IVKLAM
+809 IIKLAM
-815 LRVAE
+815 LRVVE
-820 SLRREKLKAR
+820 GLRREKLKAR

-841 EVPKKEVEKTTQV
+841 EVPKKEIEKTGEV
-854 VKAAMESAAK
+854 VKAAMENAAR
-864 IATPLIVEIGV
+864 IDAPLIVEIGV
-875 GENWVDAKP
+875 GENWMDAKP
-884 CNEFLY
+884 
-890 LPRAFLPAALSPS
+890 
-903 STWPLFSDLCSRAHA
+903 
-918 NWAARKWPERVSL
+918 
-931 ARFGSCFLMAA
+931 
-942 MIFSCQSMAS
+942 
-952 SRSLARAT
+952 
-960 VWRRM
+960 

>member
-1 MPKKKRLFLVDGMSN
+1 MPNKKRLFLVDGMSN

-29 SKGLPTN
+29 SKGVPTN
-36 ATYGFTVTLR
+36 STYGFTVTLR
-46 KLMKDHRP
+46 KLIKDHRP
-54 DYLGVVLDSKEMTIR
+54 DYLGVVLDSKEMTFR
-69 REKYADYKAHRP
+69 REQFADYKAHRP

-92 FILRVCEALRVP
+92 YILRVCEALRVP

-117 GALAHQATEA
+117 GALAAQATDA
-127 GLQTI
+127 GLQT
-132 VLTNDKDLSQL
+132 VVVTNDKDLSQL
-143 VRDDQVAVLRVD
+143 VKDDDVRMLRVD
-155 RNGESLL
+155 KNGENLL

-173 RPDQIV
+173 RPDQIIE
-179 DWIGLM
+179 WIGLM
-185 GDASDGI
+185 GDAVDGI
-192 PGAPGIGEKGAVSL
+192 PGAPGIGEKGAASL

-230 SLRDHVEQIR
+230 SLRDHADQIR
-240 LSRELARIDLNVPVK
+240 FSRDLARIDLKVPVE
-255 LDLEALIVE
+255 LNLEALIVE
-264 EPDHKL
+264 EPDQHL

-281 QLKQEFKAGAK
+281 QLKQEFKGGAK
-292 PGEVTAAKES
+292 PVDAATANIS
-302 GSGSASYR
+302 GGAALYR
-310 RLTNVEDLRQL
+310 RITKVEDLRQM

-329 QFAFALSETAS
+329 QFAFVLSEHES
-340 GAIGVVAFS
+340 GKLGVAAFS
-349 SSSGSADY
+349 TSSGSADY
-357 FDFENCDNRQEAVK
+357 FDFENCDDPKEAVN
-371 LLKDVFGNGLI
+371 LLKDAFGNGLI
-382 EKSTYDLKRA
+382 EKSTHDLKHA
-392 IRLLGALG
+392 TRLLNGLG
-400 VELENVTDDTLLQAY
+400 VELENVTDDTMLQAY
-415 LLDSERAKYEL
+415 LLNSDRTKYEL
-426 PQVVS
+426 PQLAS
-431 EYLDSSIT
+431 EYLDHSIT
-439 LGEETTVAQFAD
+439 PDEESTIAQYAD

-465 EDKIQYDFQQEK
+465 DDKIQYDFQQEK
-477 LDFVYR
+477 LDFIYR

-488 LVPLLWDMEQAGFR
+488 LIPLLYEMEEAGFR
-502 VDTGVLAKLSV
+502 VSTGVLANLAV
-513 EMEKE
+513 EMEKDLE
-518 LDKLSKKIYKL
+518 KLSKKVYEL
-529 AGREFNIGSPQQLG
+529 AGREFNIGSPQQIG
-543 EIFEELNYQVSR
+543 EIFEELNYEVSR

-591 KGTYVDAFP
+591 KSTYVDAFP

-675 EVMLETFRK
+675 EVMLETFRR

-699 KTAEEM
+699 KTPEEM
-705 RDARRKAKIVNFGIA
+705 REARRKAKIVNFGIA

-742 IEEYYRTYPGVKKY
+742 INEYYQTYPSVKKF

-763 ARENACEVRSIF
+763 ARENGCEVRSIF
-775 GRKRRVPDL
+775 GRKRYVPDL
-784 EGKGSAR
+784 ESRGAAR

-820 SLRREKLKAR
+820 SLRREKLKAK

-841 EVPKKEVEKTTQV
+841 DVPMKEVEKTGQI
-854 VKAAMESAAK
+854 VKSAMESAAK
-864 IATPLIVEIGV
+864 IDAPLIVEIGV

-884 CNEFLY
+884 
-890 LPRAFLPAALSPS
+890 
-903 STWPLFSDLCSRAHA
+903 
-918 NWAARKWPERVSL
+918 
-931 ARFGSCFLMAA
+931 
-942 MIFSCQSMAS
+942 
-952 SRSLARAT
+952 
-960 VWRRM
+960 